1 MNTELFDYIKALSK
15 TEFFYVSLTDLILSS
30 VIIICG
36 IISLTTGASSLLYAI
51 MFACASTILGLNSYK
66 CFKRGSKNGIVFV
79 VLSAGFVFVT
89 AICIYGVFVG

>member
-15 TEFFYVSLTDLILSS
+15 TEFFYVSLADLVLSA

-51 MFACASTILGLNSYK
+51 MFACATVLLGLNAYK
-66 CFKRGSKNGIVFV
+66 CFKRGSKNGMVFT
-79 VLSAGFVFVT
+79 VLSAGFAFVT
-89 AICIYGVFVG
+89 AICIYGVFIG